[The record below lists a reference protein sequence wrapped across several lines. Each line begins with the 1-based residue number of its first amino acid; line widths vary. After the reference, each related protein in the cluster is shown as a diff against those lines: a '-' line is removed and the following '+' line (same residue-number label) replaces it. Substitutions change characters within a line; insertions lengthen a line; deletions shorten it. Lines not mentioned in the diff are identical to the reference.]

1 MVNLEY
7 YRTFYH
13 VAALGSMGKAAEE
26 MCLTPPTVTKTIQA
40 LEQQLGCQLF
50 TRSSR
55 GVKLT
60 AAGELLF
67 ARVKPGLN
75 LLNAGEHEI
84 NMLNSLEGGAV
95 RIGMSEA
102 AAHYFTMP
110 AVLGDFCTRYPK
122 VRLIIRH
129 LTAAEAETGILGGDI
144 DFAIMGVTSEQNTA
158 LFDSRVIYQTANIP
172 VVGKK
177 YSRLASGPVSLEA
190 LAGHPLI
197 FTHRGYSIREYYTYL
212 YERHGLKFSPNIETP
227 TLDIQIK
234 AVCLGLGY
242 SFVPSSH
249 VQPLLGDGTLL
260 RLNILGE
267 SDLIRPVCLITARDI
282 PMSRAAQTLVD
293 VLLSAADGYAQG

>member
-7 YRTFYH
+7 YRAFYH
-13 VAALGSMGKAAEE
+13 VATLGSMGKAAEV

-50 TRSSR
+50 TRSSK

-60 AAGELLF
+60 AAGEVLL

-75 LLNAGEHEI
+75 LFDAGEHEI

-110 AVLGDFCTRYPK
+110 AVFGNFCTRYPK

-129 LTAAEAETGILGGDI
+129 LSNTEAKQAILSGEI
-144 DFAIMGVTSEQNTA
+144 DFAIMSVTDKSDDKD
-158 LFDSRVIYQTANIP
+158 FDKAPLYYSVNIP
-172 VVGKK
+172 VVGSK
-177 YSRLASGPVSLEA
+177 YAYLAERAVTLEE
-190 LAGHPLI
+190 LSSIPLI
-197 FTHRGYSIREYYTYL
+197 FVRAGYSIRAYYEKMYAD
-212 YERHGLKFSPNIETP
+212 HGLEFKPNIETP
-227 TLDIQIK
+227 TLDIQLT
-234 AVCLGLGY
+234 AVKLGLGY
-242 SFVPSSH
+242 SFVPHSH
-249 VQPLLGDGTLL
+249 VKSHLEDGTLYRLKIKGNKDL
-260 RLNILGE
+260 RRSVSLL
-267 SDLIRPVCLITARDI
+267 TAKDI

-293 VLLSAADGYAQG
+293 VLLATTEGYPGD